1 MKTQLFSIGV
11 AIVTAI
17 STDLITWLQA
27 RRKARKAGKAGK
39 ELPAFELERLG
50 ERFLIGLTAGLA
62 GAGISGIGAE

>member
-27 RRKARKAGKAGK
+27 RRKARKAGK